1 MGGKK
6 GGSND
11 LGTTTVR
18 RISEQL
24 LGSDFPW
31 PSEAEHVTVV
41 VDHFE
46 GAEAVGGV
54 CERLVHRNG
63 PADVLFVERV
73 GVRGVDVGV
82 PARPFVAGMIG
93 LGMNL
98 RSNRFEAHHDAVTSD
113 ERPEILAAPIAS
125 AFVRNFKT
133 ELGLVEVEARLKIID
148 NKAWN
153 DTVESRHGLMV
164 ACADSLALLRGCDL
178 YHPQQ

>member
-1 MGGKK
+1 MSTVSSYQIPGPVA
-6 GGSND
+6 
-11 LGTTTVR
+11 GTW
-18 RISEQL
+18 QL
-24 LGSDFPW
+24 IESAFTRS
-31 PSEAEHVTVV
+31 SEAEHVTVV
-41 VDHFE
+41 VYYFE
-46 GAEAVGGV
+46 SAQAILGV
-54 CERLVHRNG
+54 CERLVHGNG
-63 PADVLFVERV
+63 STNVLFVERV
-73 GVRGVDVGV
+73 GVGGVDVGV

-125 AFVRNFKT
+125 ALVLNFKA
-133 ELGLVEVEARLKIID
+133 ELGLIEVEARLKIID